1 MVDNARHDVAYGED
15 SIILKTTVGFL
26 YPIMMLFGFYVI
38 LNGQDTPG
46 GGFQGGGVLA
56 AIFVARF
63 VVHPVDDTDRE
74 RLHVM
79 QRTFIALI
87 LLTPIVVLFTGFVT
101 RFPEYNGAYLTL
113 MNVLIGLQVGV
124 ELGVAV
130 LRFGFFEGVGQ
141 TWHL

>member
-1 MVDNARHDVAYGED
+1 
-15 SIILKTTVGFL
+15 
-26 YPIMMLFGFYVI
+26 
-38 LNGQDTPG
+38 
-46 GGFQGGGVLA
+46 
-56 AIFVARF
+56 
-63 VVHPVDDTDRE
+63 VDDTDRE

>member
-1 MVDNARHDVAYGED
+1 MADAGVDITYGEE
-15 SIILKTTVGFL
+15 SIILRTTVGLL
-26 YPIMMLFGFYVI
+26 YPIMLLFGFYVI

-56 AIFVARF
+56 SVFVARF
-63 VVHPVDDTDRE
+63 IVHPVDDTDRE
-74 RLHVM
+74 ALHLM
-79 QRTFIALI
+79 QRIFISLI
-87 LLTPIVVLFTGFVT
+87 LLTPVVALFTGLVT
-101 RFPEYNGAYLTL
+101 RHPEYREAYLVL

-130 LRFGFFEGVGQ
+130 LRFGFFQGVGK